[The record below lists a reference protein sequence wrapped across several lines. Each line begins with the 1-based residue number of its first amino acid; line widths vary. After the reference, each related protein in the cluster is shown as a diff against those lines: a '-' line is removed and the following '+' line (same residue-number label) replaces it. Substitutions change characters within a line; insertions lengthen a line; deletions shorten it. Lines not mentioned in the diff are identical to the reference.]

1 MAAVAGSFGESMTLA
16 FDAKFVDCADAI
28 GGEILQVSFDTVP
41 SSHAEDDRCTPYVL
55 ISRNFEFSDAATIE
69 WHDGKDYD
77 GGAEIT
83 SVSLDRDRV
92 SIRLDRDLGF
102 EVALH
107 LQDRKFARLRTFL
120 KRMIDDRICITE

>member
-1 MAAVAGSFGESMTLA
+1 MTLA
-16 FDAKFVDCADAI
+16 FEAKFVDCADAI

-41 SSHAEDDRCTPYVL
+41 SSHDEDERCTPYVL
-55 ISRNFEFSDAATIE
+55 ISRNFEFADAATVE

-83 SVSLDRDRV
+83 SVSLKRDRV

-102 EVALH
+102 EVTFRLH
-107 LQDRKFARLRTFL
+107 EKKFVRLKSFL
-120 KRMIDDRICITE
+120 RRMIDDRICSTE